1 MLYTVK
7 QPLAIII
14 KTCDNKPFNNK
25 NIRNT
30 PMNIKNTNKNRIKAH
45 FFAFVIMLT
54 IFCCVLS
61 VLPKT
66 VRADEISGKK
76 LQYFK
81 LENPVAV
88 CRSGDEVY
96 IAQKG
101 LIIVYYNDTYR
112 TLDLNETYKAETGVE
127 KQFDITSMSKCEN
140 TLLFMSGNQLYCV
153 NLDSFKLR
161 AAPLLENITA
171 FSVCED
177 RFIASLND
185 NAKSVKFFKYNTATE
200 SLFEEF
206 TPTNVYTTINGN
218 NPPVALCYTNT
229 VADNTTFYFSSESLS
244 KVENRTIT
252 SVSEMAPT
260 AIAYSQ
266 GVLYMRVNNIIYS
279 LNAAAGS
286 NEKKTV
292 LDLTQKN
299 LTNAKGFF
307 TDNGKMLLCDTEN
320 DRVIEFD
327 LTGETAKETGFEI
340 SFTKINLP
348 ENFAIQPNAAPQ
360 YITVNDNDQLYNVV
374 IDSSVKEGYFVFGG
388 MFQMTSGSSSQY
400 LVAETIKD
408 GANEYYLIVGKCTA
422 LVLASD
428 YSPIKIDLMRP
439 QNEELVFT
447 SDSKVYKLP
456 YTTAEKS
463 LAQNY
468 DNESDS
474 PYFVAFSATKGTK
487 TKVLKECTLRGI
499 KFAYVQC
506 EQGVGYIP
514 LSCLTKELLP
524 PETRK
529 DFTTATTARKV
540 TNVYS
545 DKELKNKIDEL
556 SSYSEV
562 LIYSEENG
570 VYYISY
576 GEGKF
581 GYLAKTDIVKKG
593 DYVKRAVIVAV
604 LLSLSLCLTFIFFEN
619 KYLYRDKK

>member
-1 MLYTVK
+1 MKIT
-7 QPLAIII
+7 A
-14 KTCDNKPFNNK
+14 
-25 NIRNT
+25 
-30 PMNIKNTNKNRIKAH
+30 MNIKIKNNNRIKARL
-45 FFAFVIMLT
+45 FASVIMLT
-54 IFCCVLS
+54 ILCCFFS

-76 LQYFK
+76 LQYFELK
-81 LENPVAV
+81 NPVAV
-88 CRSGDEVY
+88 CRSGEEVY
-96 IAQKG
+96 IAQKD

-112 TLDLNETYKAETGVE
+112 TLNLNEAYKAATGVE

-140 TLLFMSGNQLYCV
+140 TLLFMSGDQLYCV
-153 NLDSFKLR
+153 SLDSLSLH
-161 AAPLLENITA
+161 AVPLLENITA
-171 FSVCED
+171 FSVCQD
-177 RFIASLND
+177 GFIASLND
-185 NAKSVKFFKYNTATE
+185 SAKSVKFFRYNTATE
-200 SLFEEF
+200 SLFEQF

-218 NPPVALCYTNT
+218 NPPVALCYTNNS
-229 VADNTTFYFSSESLS
+229 ADNITFYFSSESLS

-252 SVSEMAPT
+252 SVLETAP
-260 AIAYSQ
+260 ASMVYAQ
-266 GVLYMRVNNIIYS
+266 GVLYMRVNNTIYS
-279 LNAAAGS
+279 LDTTAGNA
-286 NEKKTV
+286 EKRTV
-292 LDLTQKN
+292 LDLMQKG
-299 LTNAKGFF
+299 LSGSKGFF
-307 TDNGKMLLCDTEN
+307 VDNGKMLLCDTEN

-340 SFTKINLP
+340 SFTKINVP
-348 ENFAIQPNAAPQ
+348 ENFAIEHTDAPQ
-360 YITVNDNDQLYNVV
+360 YITVNDSDQLYNVV
-374 IDSSVKEGYFVFGG
+374 IDRSVKDGYFVFGG
-388 MFQMTSGSSSQY
+388 MFQATNGGSSQY
-400 LVAETIKD
+400 LIAGTFAD

-422 LVLASD
+422 LVLTSD
-428 YSPIKIDLMRP
+428 YSPTNIDFTSP
-439 QNEELVFT
+439 QNDELIFAN
-447 SDSKVYKLP
+447 DSNVYKLP
-456 YTTAEKS
+456 YTTADKS

-474 PYFVAFSATKGTK
+474 PYFAAFSVKKGAK
-487 TKVLKECTLRGI
+487 AKVLKQCTLRGI

-506 EQGVGYIP
+506 EQGSGYIP

-524 PETRK
+524 SEPEK

-540 TNVYS
+540 SNVYS

-556 SSYSEV
+556 ASYSEV

-604 LLSLSLCLTFIFFEN
+604 LLALSLCLTFIFFEN